1 MATAMTAAT
10 AQDRTGAGASRV
22 RVRTRQD
29 RPDAM
34 QLVVMRR
41 SHSLQAE
48 SVSEKD

>member
-22 RVRTRQD
+22 RTGQD

-41 SHSLQAE
+41 LSLNVRPSHS
-48 SVSEKD
+48 VNEKD